1 MDDVVDEILAAEKPA
16 FARAVRA
23 IVEGD
28 AEALRAELA
37 ATPDLIQARS
47 ASPHRATLLHYV
59 AANGIEDALQR
70 PVANADEITGILL
83 AAGAAVDAACN
94 AYDGRYPTTL
104 ALLVSSDHPAKAGVS
119 AKLVHVLCDAGAA
132 VDGLDHDRLPL
143 SSALLFGRIECV
155 DALVARGARTD
166 NLVFAAAAGRL
177 DWVRRWLDHDPT
189 LVVAPCP
196 SFPLEDDRAVVAE
209 QALVFAA
216 LCGRADVVRLLL
228 DHGTNVDA
236 TPPGSQWTATA
247 LHAAAGQGQCAV
259 VELLLSRGAD
269 PSIQDVRYQSTPL
282 GWATHQGRDDVVAL
296 LTDLSL

>member
-1 MDDVVDEILAAEKPA
+1 MDVIDEILSAEKPA

-28 AEALRAELA
+28 ADALRAELA
-37 ATPDLIQARS
+37 ANSDLIHARS
-47 ASPHRATLLHYV
+47 ASPHGATLLHYV

-70 PVANADEITGILL
+70 PIANADEIARILL
-83 AAGAAVDAACN
+83 VAGAAVDATCH

-119 AKLVHVLCDAGAA
+119 ARLVDVLCDAGAA
-132 VDGLDHDRLPL
+132 VDGLDDDRLPL

-177 DWVRRWLDHDPT
+177 DWVRRWLDRDPT
-189 LVVAPCP
+189 LVALPCP
-196 SFPLEDDRAVVAE
+196 TFPLEDDRAVLAE

-216 LCGRADVVRLLL
+216 LCGRADVVRVLL
-228 DHGTNVDA
+228 DHGTNIDA
-236 TPPGSQWTATA
+236 TPPGSHWTATA

-269 PSIQDVRYQSTPL
+269 TSIQDVRYQSTPL